1 MSGEPEVITHARF
14 PEQLRQTKNVRSE
27 VSYMRAVRQFGSEL
41 AGEDN
46 PILVR
51 CGAMIAIMLYNM
63 SKCALRRFKSTLR
76 RACSL

>member
-1 MSGEPEVITHARF
+1 MYKSCCARAMSGEPEVITHARF

-27 VSYMRAVRQFGSEL
+27 ISYMRAVRQFGSEL

-51 CGAMIAIMLYNM
+51 CGAMIAIM
-63 SKCALRRFKSTLR
+63 FVVV
-76 RACSL
+76 

>member
-27 VSYMRAVRQFGSEL
+27 ISYMRAVRQFGSEL

-51 CGAMIAIMLYNM
+51 CDDCDNVCGCITCPKLKM
-63 SKCALRRFKSTLR
+63 AL
-76 RACSL
+76 

>member
-41 AGEDN
+41 AGENN

-51 CGAMIAIMLYNM
+51 CCAMIAIPSLYIYNM
-63 SKCALRRFKSTLR
+63 SKMALRRRFKGTAL
-76 RACSL
+76 

>member
-1 MSGEPEVITHARF
+1 MITHARF

-41 AGEDN
+41 AGENN

-51 CGAMIAIMLYNM
+51 CGAMIND
-63 SKCALRRFKSTLR
+63 CDN
-76 RACSL
+76 ACGCITCPK

>member
-14 PEQLRQTKNVRSE
+14 SEQLQQTKNVRSE

-41 AGEDN
+41 DGENN

-51 CGAMIAIMLYNM
+51 CGGMIAIMLVVV
-63 SKCALRRFKSTLR
+63 
-76 RACSL
+76 